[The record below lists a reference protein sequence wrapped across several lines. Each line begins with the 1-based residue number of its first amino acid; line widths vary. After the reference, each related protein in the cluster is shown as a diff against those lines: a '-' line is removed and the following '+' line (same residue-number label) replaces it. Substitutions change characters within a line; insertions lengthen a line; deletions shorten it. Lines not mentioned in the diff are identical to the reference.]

1 MIKISTKIGLFILA
15 FFLMIPA
22 FAQDNRLLQ
31 TKVADVLAQFP
42 VQNGD
47 HTTKLMVQI
56 LETGAPGIARFCDMV
71 VAPGT
76 GEDTQ
81 ARMALESL
89 AQFAG
94 APNRGNDRKLV
105 ESALLAAIEK
115 ASDKEVKSFFIRR
128 LQYCGS
134 SESVVVLGKYLNS
147 ADLYAPALAALES
160 IGTREAGAVILKLM
174 QDKKDLQQMAM
185 VKTIGN
191 LKYQP
196 AETYLI
202 DLTKMAK
209 GELLQHTYTALANIG
224 GKASVAVFETAAIAA
239 AFQPDATEIMVSY
252 LHYAKRLAEQGETG
266 LSNQLCATVLKNC
279 TNENQMV
286 YRSGALAV
294 QGFGTNELFLNEII
308 NSNKVYRNAVLNI
321 ASAQLTGENVGNW
334 IAAIKK
340 ASAETKAEI
349 LHFLAKRSEPEV
361 LQKAIL
367 PALNSK
373 EEVVRLEAIRSL
385 ALNQK
390 AKAVPTLIDQLKKA
404 KSANEISEIEE
415 ALKITTSVKECS
427 LLIAQL
433 DGMNDA
439 GKVVLINVLGSRRAT
454 EAYSSIK
461 KLCSSENSSIRMAA
475 SAALANV
482 SGVGNAEELIA
493 MLKQNMVSETADNIQ
508 KALIA
513 VYSGTVKP
521 DANLVLREIQND
533 NATAKVRNLN
543 TGEVIEV
550 SPKRINGG
558 LTEKLIPVL
567 SSLNDP
573 KALKTV
579 VDLLKKGNQWEREA
593 AFVSLSNWKDAK
605 AAPHL
610 FQVLTNADMK
620 QFRANALKSY
630 IRIALESDL
639 PDDQKLLMIE
649 KLMPECSGNQEK
661 RVVIQAAGNV
671 KTFLSLVFVSTYLD
685 DPELGATAAETAK
698 YLALPS
704 SGKKNGLTGEFVSQ
718 VLTKVI
724 SKMVGPD
731 SQYDVIDVKQYLE
744 KMPKEK
750 GYLSIFNG
758 KDLSGWHGLVKNPIL
773 RAKMTKEELSK
784 AQIEANAK
792 MLNNWKVKDG
802 YIVFN
807 GDGDNLCTQKL
818 YDDFEMIVD
827 WKISKHGDSGIYL
840 RGSPQVQIWD
850 TSRVDVGAQVGSGGL
865 YNNQKNPSKPLVL
878 ADNAIGDWNT
888 FRIKME
894 GDRVTV
900 FLNGVLV
907 VDNVVMENYWERSI
921 PIFPREAI
929 ELQAHGTDLAFRN
942 LYVKELNPDQAY
954 LIPEEEKEGFKLLFN
969 GKNLDN
975 WIGNKVDYSA
985 EGGLLLVNPKEGDH
999 GNLFTEKEYSDFI
1012 FRFEF
1017 QLTSG
1022 ANNGIGIHAPLEGD
1036 AAYVGKE
1043 IQVLDNTAVIYKDLQ
1058 PYQYH
1063 GSVYGVIPAKREFL
1077 KPVGEWN
1084 SEEIWVKGDDIKIT
1098 LNGTVIV
1105 EGNMKTASKKGT
1117 MDHKDHPGLLRH
1129 KGYIGFLGHG
1139 SPLKF
1144 RNIRVK
1150 EL

>member
-1 MIKISTKIGLFILA
+1 MIKITTKILTVFLVL
-15 FFLMIPA
+15 FLMSPA

-42 VQNGD
+42 AQNGD
-47 HTTKLMVQI
+47 HTAKLMAQI

-76 GEDTQ
+76 GDDTQ

-94 APNRGNDRKLV
+94 SKKHEADRKLV
-105 ESALLAAIEK
+105 EGALLAAIEK
-115 ASDKEVKSFFIRR
+115 ASDKEVKAFFIRR
-128 LQYCGS
+128 IQYCGS
-134 SESVVVLGKYLNS
+134 SESVVMLGKYLNS
-147 ADLYAPALAALES
+147 ADLYAPTLAAMES

-174 QDKKDLQQMAM
+174 PDKRDLQQLAM
-185 VKTIGN
+185 VKTLGK
-191 LKYQP
+191 LKYLP

-202 DLTKMAK
+202 DLTKTAK
-209 GELLQHTYTALANIG
+209 GELLKQTFAALANIG
-224 GKASVAVFETAAIAA
+224 GKASLPVFEAA
-239 AFQPDATEIMVSY
+239 ALAGAYLPDAAETMASY
-252 LHYAKRLAEQGETG
+252 LHYAKRLAEQGETS
-266 LSNQLCATVLKNC
+266 LSNPLCSNVMKNC
-279 TNENQMV
+279 TKDNQLI

-294 QGFGTNELFLNEII
+294 AGFGTNDLFLKEIK
-308 NSNKVYRNAVLNI
+308 NPDKAYRNAVLNN
-321 ASAQLTGENVGNW
+321 AAAGLTSQNVGSW
-334 IAAIKK
+334 IVAMKK
-340 ASAETKAEI
+340 APAETKSEI

-373 EEVVRLEAIRSL
+373 EEIVRQEAIRTL

-390 AKAVPTLIDQLKKA
+390 AKAVPILIDQLKKA
-404 KSANEISEIEE
+404 KSPNDISEIEQ
-415 ALKITTSVKECS
+415 ALKITTSVKECG
-427 LLIAQL
+427 LLTSQL

-439 GKVVLINVLGSRRAT
+439 GKVVLINVLGARRAT
-454 EAYSSIK
+454 DSYSLIK
-461 KLCSSENSSIRMAA
+461 KQSSSTNPEISAAAFAALENVAKSENTAD
-475 SAALANV
+475 
-482 SGVGNAEELIA
+482 LIG
-493 MLKQNMVSETADNIQ
+493 MLKQVSDKKALSNLQ
-508 KALIA
+508 SALIA
-513 VYSGTVKP
+513 IYSGIEKP
-521 DANLVLREIQND
+521 DAGLVLKEI
-533 NATAKVRNLN
+533 
-543 TGEVIEV
+543 
-550 SPKRINGG
+550 SNGG
-558 LTEKLIPVL
+558 MTEKLIPVL

-579 VDLLKKGNQWEREA
+579 VGLLKSTNSSEREA

-605 AAPHL
+605 AAPYL
-610 FQVLTNADMK
+610 FQVLTNPGMK

-630 IRIALESDL
+630 IRITLESGL
-639 PDDQKLLMIE
+639 PDDQKLLMLE

-661 RVVIQAAGNV
+661 MAVIQAAGNV
-671 KTFLSLVFVSTYLD
+671 KTFLSLVFVSFYLD
-685 DPELGATAAETAK
+685 NPELGSTAAEVSK

-704 SGKKNGLTGEFVSQ
+704 SGKKNGMTGEFVSD
-718 VLTKVI
+718 VLTKVM
-724 SKMVGPD
+724 SKMSGPD
-731 SQYDVIDVKQYLE
+731 FQYDIIDVKQYLE
-744 KMPKEK
+744 KMPQEK

-758 KDLSGWHGLVKNPIL
+758 KDLSGWHGLVKNPVL
-773 RAKMTKEELSK
+773 RAKMTTEELAK
-784 AQIEANAK
+784 AQTEANVK
-792 MLNNWKVKDG
+792 MLTNWAVKDG
-802 YIVFN
+802 CIVFN
-807 GDGDNLCTQKL
+807 GDGDNLCTKKL
-818 YDDFEMIVD
+818 YGDFEMIVD

-888 FRIKME
+888 FRIRME

-900 FLNGVLV
+900 FLNGILV
-907 VDNVVMENYWERSI
+907 VDNVVMENYWDRSI
-921 PIFPREAI
+921 PIFTRDAI

-942 LYVKELNPDQAY
+942 IYVKELNPDQAY
-954 LIPEEEKEGFKLLFN
+954 LVPEEEKEDFKLLFN

-985 EGGLLLVNPKEGDH
+985 EGGLLQINPKEGNH
-999 GNLFTEKEYSDFI
+999 GNLFTEKEYSDFV

-1017 QLTSG
+1017 QLTPG
-1022 ANNGIGIHAPLEGD
+1022 ANNGIGIHAPQEGD

-1043 IQVLDNTAVIYKDLQ
+1043 IQVLDNTADIYKDLQ

-1077 KPVGEWN
+1077 KAVGEWN
-1084 SEEIWVKGDDIKIT
+1084 SEEIWVKGDDIKVT

-1105 EGNMKTASKKGT
+1105 DGNMKTASKKGT

-1144 RNIRVK
+1144 RNIRIK

>member
-1 MIKISTKIGLFILA
+1 MKNITKNILT
-15 FFLMIPA
+15 FFLALFLMSPA

-42 VQNGD
+42 AQNGD
-47 HTTKLMVQI
+47 HTAKLMAQI

-76 GEDTQ
+76 GDDTQ
-81 ARMALESL
+81 TRMALESL
-89 AQFAG
+89 AQYAG
-94 APNRGNDRKLV
+94 APNHGNNRKLV

-115 ASDKEVKSFFIRR
+115 ASDKEVKAFFIRR

-134 SESVVVLGKYLNS
+134 SESVVVLGKSLNS
-147 ADLYAPALAALES
+147 GDLYAPALAALES
-160 IGTREAGAVILKLM
+160 IGTKEAGAVILKLIT
-174 QDKKDLQQMAM
+174 DKKDLQQLAM
-185 VKTIGN
+185 VKTIGV

-202 DLTKMAK
+202 DLTKSAK
-209 GELLQHTYTALANIG
+209 GELLKHTFAALANIC
-224 GKASVAVFETAAIAA
+224 GKASLTTFEASALTAAYA
-239 AFQPDATEIMVSY
+239 PDAAETMVSY

-266 LSNQLCATVLKNC
+266 LSNQLCSNVMKNC
-279 TNENQMV
+279 IKDNQLI
-286 YRSGALAV
+286 YRSEALAV
-294 QGFGTNELFLNEII
+294 PGFGTNDLFLSEIK
-308 NSNKVYRNAVLNI
+308 STNKAYRNAVLNN
-321 ASAQLTGENVGNW
+321 ASVQMTSQNVQSW
-334 IAAIKK
+334 ISVLKK
-340 ASAETKAEI
+340 APAETKSEI

-367 PALNSK
+367 PALNAK
-373 EEVVRLEAIRSL
+373 EEMVRLEAIRSL

-390 AKAVPTLIDQLKKA
+390 SKAVPVLIEQLKKA
-404 KSANEISEIEE
+404 KNANETAEIEQ
-415 ALKITTSVKECS
+415 ALKNTASVKECG
-427 LLIAQL
+427 LLMAQL
-433 DGMNDA
+433 GKMNDA
-439 GKVVLINVLGSRRAT
+439 GKVVLINVLGARRAT
-454 EAYSSIK
+454 DSYPMIK
-461 KLCSSENSSIRMAA
+461 QQSLSANTEI
-475 SAALANV
+475 SAAAFTALQNV
-482 SGVGNAEELIA
+482 SKAENTADLIGT
-493 MLKQNMVSETADNIQ
+493 LKQTSDKKAISNLQN
-508 KALIA
+508 ALIA
-513 VYSGTVKP
+513 IYSGSEKP
-521 DANLVLREIQND
+521 DADMVLKEISSE
-533 NATAKVRNLN
+533 
-543 TGEVIEV
+543 GM
-550 SPKRINGG
+550 
-558 LTEKLIPVL
+558 TEKLIPVL

-579 VDLLKKGNQWEREA
+579 VDLLKSTKPGEREA
-593 AFVSLSNWKDAK
+593 AFVSISNWKDAK

-630 IRIALESDL
+630 IRITLESDL
-639 PDDQKLLMIE
+639 PDDQKLLMLE

-661 RVVIQAAGNV
+661 RAVIQAAGNV
-671 KTFLSLVFVSTYLD
+671 KTFLSLVFVSSYLD
-685 DPELGATAAETAK
+685 DPGLGATAAEVSK

-704 SGKKNGLTGEFVSQ
+704 SGKKNGMSGELVSE
-718 VLTKVI
+718 VLTKVMG
-724 SKMVGPD
+724 KMSGPD
-731 SQYDVIDVKQYLE
+731 FQYDIIDVKQYLE

-750 GYLSIFNG
+750 GYVSIFNG
-758 KDLSGWHGLVKNPIL
+758 KDLSGWHGLVKNPIA
-773 RAKMTKEELSK
+773 RSKMTSEELAK
-784 AQIEANAK
+784 AQTEANTK
-792 MLNNWKVKDG
+792 MLTNWAVKDG
-802 YIVFN
+802 CIVFN
-807 GDGDNLCTQKL
+807 GDGDNLCTKKL
-818 YDDFEMIVD
+818 YGDFEMIVD

-900 FLNGVLV
+900 FLNGILV
-907 VDNVVMENYWERSI
+907 VDNVVMENYWDRSI
-921 PIFPREAI
+921 PIFAREAI

-942 LYVKELNPDQAY
+942 IYVKELNPDQAY
-954 LIPEEEKEGFKLLFN
+954 LAPEEEKDGFKLLFN

-985 EGGLLLVNPKEGDH
+985 EDGLLQINPQEGNH
-999 GNLFTEKEYSDFI
+999 GNLFTEKEYSDFV

-1017 QLTSG
+1017 QLTPG

-1036 AAYVGKE
+1036 VAYVGKE
-1043 IQVLDNTAVIYKDLQ
+1043 IQVLDNTADIYKDLQ

-1084 SEEIWVKGDDIKIT
+1084 SEEIWVKGDDIKVT

-1105 EGNMKTASKKGT
+1105 NGNMKTASKKGT

-1144 RNIRVK
+1144 RNIRIK